1 MSGSSFR
8 SHCGE
13 IGRHEGLKIPF
24 WRQSAGSSPAG
35 GMERSKLYGKTYDFW
50 AFFFLRMDGQKINRK
65 GFFEEKEAS
74 LSMKKRVFRPDSSR
88 IITIKEAFERFQ
100 IKLIKADETACG
112 DIGGVSDIPRRRAVG
127 GTLYPRTGNTLASD
141 NGRKCNMDVSP
152 KERCEQDVNS
162 SRLL

>member
-35 GMERSKLYGKTYDFW
+35 GMERSELYGKTYDFW
-50 AFFFLRMDGQKINRK
+50 AFFFLRMDGQKINR
-65 GFFEEKEAS
+65 
-74 LSMKKRVFRPDSSR
+74 
-88 IITIKEAFERFQ
+88 
-100 IKLIKADETACG
+100 TACG

-127 GTLYPRTGNTLASD
+127 GTLYLRTGNTLASD

-152 KERCEQDVNS
+152 KERREQDVQFIETALKRLIEQVS
-162 SRLL
+162 SALPNRHMRLKNFVQFS